1 MPDFQ
6 PSEPSIPPRQVTSFK
21 DSFRAAEYRPQHPK
35 RHNRINGSWLL
46 SLKVQLA
53 ILVILGIVALT
64 F

>member
-1 MPDFQ
+1 MPGFQ
-6 PSEPSIPPRQVTSFK
+6 PSEPSIPPRKVTSFK
-21 DSFRAAEYRPQHPK
+21 ESLVATGYRPQHPK

-53 ILVILGIVALT
+53 ILAALGIVALT